1 MQIVVL
7 AGGLGMRLRPLTENM
22 PKSMIPIKGKPFL
35 QYQLEMFKRNGIEDV
50 VLCVGYLAEK
60 IMSYFGDGS
69 MFGIKIN
76 YNVEQE
82 KLLGTAGAIRSAE
95 PYLEEDFFITYGD
108 SYLLLDYKEVMR
120 YFKMFNRL
128 GLMVVYKN
136 FNRYDRSNVVVGDG
150 FVKIYDKEKKT
161 ADMIYID
168 YGLSILKKK
177 SLKLIPLNQVYSLE
191 TLFQHLIESKE
202 LLAFETNNRFYE
214 IGSFSSL
221 EEFKLLI
228 DKGEL

>member
-1 MQIVVL
+1 
-7 AGGLGMRLRPLTENM
+7 MRLRPLTENM

-35 QYQLEMFKRNGIEDV
+35 QYQLEIFKRNGIKDV

-60 IMSYFGDGS
+60 IMNYFGDGS
-69 MFGIKIN
+69 MLGIKIN

-108 SYLLLDYKEVMR
+108 SYLLLNYKEVMR
-120 YFKMFNRL
+120 HFKMFNRL

-136 FNRYDRSNVVVGDG
+136 FNRYDRSNVVVEDG
-150 FVKIYDKEKKT
+150 FVKIYDKEKET

-168 YGLSILKKK
+168 YGLSILKRK
-177 SLKLIPLNQVYSLE
+177 SLNLIPLNQVYSLE
-191 TLFQHLIESKE
+191 TLFQHLIERKE

-214 IGSFSSL
+214 IGSFNSL
-221 EEFKLLI
+221 EEFKSLV